1 MLANVVRTDRTPR
14 RRLGEKA
21 RRAAILAAAQ
31 EAFRDLPYDEV
42 SIATVAR
49 AAHSSPAL
57 VHRYFGSKSALY
69 QQIVR
74 HSIEQLLTK
83 QTAAWADLGPEA
95 VAWDRLAAATQTYL
109 DHVASSPVGWSA
121 PLRAPGEG
129 PIQAETLRIEL
140 RHWYVSAIHDMLG
153 ITPTSASRHAV
164 RGYLAFVDA
173 ACLSWVDDG
182 CQPGER
188 AALVAMTVGALAAA
202 LEAAQPPAQPP
213 ANPTPA
219 ADSRP
224 TTRAQLRMP
233 PPISWRPS

>member
-1 MLANVVRTDRTPR
+1 MVRTDRTPR
-14 RRLGEKA
+14 RRLGEAA

-69 QQIVR
+69 QEIVR

-95 VAWDRLAAATQTYL
+95 AAWDRLAAATQTYL

-121 PLRAPGEG
+121 PLRAPSEG
-129 PIQAETLRIEL
+129 PVQAEALRIEL

-153 ITPTSASRHAV
+153 LTQTSASRHAV

-173 ACLSWVDDG
+173 ACLSWADDG
-182 CQPGER
+182 CQPDER

-202 LEAAQPPAQPP
+202 LEAAQPPAQPS
-213 ANPTPA
+213 ATPVVT
-219 ADSRP
+219 DESGP
-224 TTRAQLRMP
+224 TTRSQLRSLPTLRMVRGP
-233 PPISWRPS
+233 AE